1 MLVDSAGLLQFVI
14 AGLKSGSIYALVA
27 LGFTIVYASTNV
39 INFAQGEFYM
49 LGGMLGVFACRAL
62 GLPLILAV
70 PVSVAATAGVGVLVE
85 LLFIRPRKDAEPMS
99 LIIITVGVSMLL
111 GSLARHLFGS
121 DELPLPVFTPGP
133 SLSVGGAAIERQTLW
148 LWGLTLVAVVALTV
162 LYNRTR
168 LGLAMRACMQNREA
182 ARLMGIDTAWMVT
195 VSFALA
201 AMLGA
206 LAGVAVAPLTQTRF
220 DIGTGI
226 AIKGFAAAVVGG
238 LGNPLAAVAGGLAL
252 GLVESLSIAGLSSVV
267 QGSSTYKDVIAI
279 AVLLLVLFLRPQGLF
294 RRASREKV

>member
-1 MLVDSAGLLQFVI
+1 MDGAGLLQFVI
-14 AGLKSGSIYALVA
+14 AGLKNGSIYALVA

-49 LGGMLGVFACRAL
+49 LGGMLGVFALRAL
-62 GLPLILAV
+62 GLPLLLAV
-70 PVSVAATAGVGVLVE
+70 PASVLATACIGVLVE
-85 LLFIRPRKDAEPMS
+85 VLFIRPRKDAEPMP

-121 DELPLPVFTPGP
+121 DELPLPVFTDGP
-133 SLSVGGAAIERQTLW
+133 SLSIGGAAIERQTLW
-148 LWGLTLVAVVALTV
+148 LWGLTIVAVIALTV

-182 ARLMGIDTAWMVT
+182 ARLMGIDTAWVVM
-195 VSFALA
+195 VSFGLA

-206 LAGVAVAPLTQTRF
+206 LAGVAVATLTQTRF
-220 DIGTGI
+220 DIGTSI
-226 AIKGFAAAVVGG
+226 AIKGFAAAVLGG
-238 LGNPLAAVAGGLAL
+238 LGNPLAAVAGGLVL
-252 GLVESLSIAGLSSVV
+252 GLAEALSIAGLSSVV

-294 RRASREKV
+294 RRAPREKV